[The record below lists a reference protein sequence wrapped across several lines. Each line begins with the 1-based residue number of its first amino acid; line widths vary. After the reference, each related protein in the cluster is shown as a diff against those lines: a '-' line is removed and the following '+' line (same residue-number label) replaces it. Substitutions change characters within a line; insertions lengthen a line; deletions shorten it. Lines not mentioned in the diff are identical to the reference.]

1 MFYAI
6 FGYNRCYKII
16 GFKWGRVESGC
27 ELMMYDEKRTGGAGM
42 VEKEEF
48 SLNSTNGV
56 NKLHVISWHPLDEIR
71 AIVQISHGMCE
82 YVDRY
87 DRLATFL
94 AQHGIMVIGN
104 DHLGH
109 GETARDE
116 DELGYFPGVNGSE
129 TVVDDLYKVTT
140 SIRAQYP
147 LSLIHI

>member
-1 MFYAI
+1 
-6 FGYNRCYKII
+6 
-16 GFKWGRVESGC
+16 
-27 ELMMYDEKRTGGAGM
+27 MMYDEKRTGGAGM

-48 SLNSTNGV
+48 YLNSTNGV

-104 DHLGH
+104 DHLGPFVLWKADSC
-109 GETARDE
+109 TADRND
-116 DELGYFPGVNGSE
+116 GKKGISSG
-129 TVVDDLYKVTT
+129 
-140 SIRAQYP
+140 QYDCV
-147 LSLIHI
+147 